1 MIETL
6 INAIKW
12 NDQGLVPVITQDV
25 LTGEVLMHA
34 WMNAQALR
42 HTCESGEMHYFSR
55 SRQSLWHKGATSGHI
70 QKVKSLYVDCDQDS
84 VLALVKPIGHI
95 ACHTGNKSCFFLQ
108 WDGQTLQPNTASKT
122 KGNIAILYELD
133 QLIQN
138 RRNHS
143 PRTSYVASLFAAGQ
157 DKVLKKVIEEAGEV
171 LMASKDQNQSHL
183 VNEVADIIFH
193 LLVLLGYHK
202 LSIQDVLTELER
214 RQNLSGIAEKA
225 SRTSNKG

>member
-84 VLALVKPIGHI
+84 VLAL
-95 ACHTGNKSCFFLQ
+95 F
-108 WDGQTLQPNTASKT
+108 
-122 KGNIAILYELD
+122 
-133 QLIQN
+133 
-138 RRNHS
+138 
-143 PRTSYVASLFAAGQ
+143 
-157 DKVLKKVIEEAGEV
+157 
-171 LMASKDQNQSHL
+171 
-183 VNEVADIIFH
+183 
-193 LLVLLGYHK
+193 
-202 LSIQDVLTELER
+202 
-214 RQNLSGIAEKA
+214 
-225 SRTSNKG
+225 